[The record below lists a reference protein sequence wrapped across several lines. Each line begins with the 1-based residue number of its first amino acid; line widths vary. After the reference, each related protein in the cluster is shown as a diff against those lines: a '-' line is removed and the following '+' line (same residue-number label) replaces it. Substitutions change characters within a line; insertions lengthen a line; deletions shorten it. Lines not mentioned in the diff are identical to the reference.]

1 MLGLLSVLK
10 KYKNTRFS
18 SEMIRKQRKLRGD
31 LVQKS
36 PTPTNGVEPRF
47 FSEMIKIRE
56 ILGSTWFQNDPP
68 QLLTMN
74 QTNKLVSKFS

>member
-36 PTPTNGVEPRF
+36 PTPTNGVEPSTLKLVATVRVQSHFVNNLSTRF
-47 FSEMIKIRE
+47 FVLT
-56 ILGSTWFQNDPP
+56 IL
-68 QLLTMN
+68 
-74 QTNKLVSKFS
+74 

>member
-36 PTPTNGVEPRF
+36 PTPTNGVEP
-47 FSEMIKIRE
+47 
-56 ILGSTWFQNDPP
+56 
-68 QLLTMN
+68 LLTR
-74 QTNKLVSKFS
+74 NKKSTYSVCTFFVWWVIGESNPGPSD

>member
-36 PTPTNGVEPRF
+36 PTPTNGVEPKY
-47 FSEMIKIRE
+47 IV
-56 ILGSTWFQNDPP
+56 NDYYER
-68 QLLTMN
+68 
-74 QTNKLVSKFS
+74 

>member
-36 PTPTNGVEPRF
+36 PTPTNGVEPKKIKTILC
-47 FSEMIKIRE
+47 MIFIFWWLQVE
-56 ILGSTWFQNDPP
+56 SNH
-68 QLLTMN
+68 
-74 QTNKLVSKFS
+74 

>member
-36 PTPTNGVEPRF
+36 PTPTNGVEPE
-47 FSEMIKIRE
+47 S
-56 ILGSTWFQNDPP
+56 LGATWFKKAPP
-68 QLLTMN
+68 QLME
-74 QTNKLVSKFS
+74 

>member
-36 PTPTNGVEPRF
+36 PTPTNGVEP
-47 FSEMIKIRE
+47 KIFQTLKE
-56 ILGSTWFQNDPP
+56 ITTF
-68 QLLTMN
+68 
-74 QTNKLVSKFS
+74 KKRKFKSRAKKGTRLHTY